1 MRSHLPRGDT
11 PEGPIP
17 VKSLPPDV
25 VSYHRTPE
33 FTEATIPGALRRRH
47 TTKAGVWARIC
58 VLRGSLRYLILEP
71 QPEEQLLSPASPG
84 VVEPEIPH
92 QVEPV
97 GEVRFFV
104 ELLRRP
110 MHPSAK

>member
-1 MRSHLPRGDT
+1 MPEDLP
-11 PEGPIP
+11 PL
-17 VKSLPPDV
+17 KSLPPNLV
-25 VSYHRTPE
+25 AYQRTPD

-71 QPEEQLLSPASPG
+71 HPQEQLLSPGSPG
-84 VVEPEIPH
+84 VVEPGIPH

-97 GEVRFFV
+97 GEVQFFV
-104 ELLRRP
+104 EFLR
-110 MHPSAK
+110 HAG

>member
-1 MRSHLPRGDT
+1 MSAPSERPELPAGLAPYRRTETFSESSVPRGLL
-11 PEGPIP
+11 
-17 VKSLPPDV
+17 SR
-25 VSYHRTPE
+25 HR
-33 FTEATIPGALRRRH
+33 
-47 TTKAGVWARIC
+47 TKAGVWARIC

-71 QPEEQLLSPASPG
+71 QPEEQLLSPESPG

-110 MHPSAK
+110 MHPSAE